1 LLNLEAVANQDAFDH
16 PHNLLSVFPNL
27 KKLEFLRLDGI
38 TLGPNSSV
46 MALVMSTGVNLKAV
60 TIDYCLE
67 VTMEILAILWELCP
81 NLEFIGLAGI
91 MMTPTSDPLTS
102 GMPGAATAAAAREPN
117 LISERPKLRTL
128 RFVDCDVTD
137 DILDQVGRL
146 ATGLEMLRVVFE
158 DNRCESVVR
167 TWRSLTDRSLLSLAG
182 PPGRDTGR
190 TGSLRTLAL
199 SWCPLMTAAGLTCVL
214 ARNRL
219 RVLDF
224 HKDAECEIGQLDP
237 GVLGQI
243 VDHVPDLEVLH
254 LYGQKDL
261 PDSVLCEFFRRAS
274 MPRLRSVCVNNTHVS
289 PTTLRVART
298 RCPLLDTLSIVD
310 CDDVSEHDLRCF
322 LADAESELKANPSH
336 RAAAPWPLK
345 RVYTLLGVERLEA
358 EGTEEDGVNVGDGE
372 DVDGGEATDGP
383 DEVGRP
389 GGFNGGASAGVGI
402 TADGPTELEG
412 LDWGSD
418 LRPAVADARD
428 DGAEPMDEDAP
439 IAEAASAE
447 TAPTAAVD
455 ALTSAEQQ
463 SSPPRPPWPAC
474 VVLENRWFVDE
485 GLDILSL
492 WEAAV
497 SRGSGPGRFF
507 L

>member
-1 LLNLEAVANQDAFDH
+1 
-16 PHNLLSVFPNL
+16 
-27 KKLEFLRLDGI
+27 
-38 TLGPNSSV
+38 
-46 MALVMSTGVNLKAV
+46 
-60 TIDYCLE
+60 
-67 VTMEILAILWELCP
+67 
-81 NLEFIGLAGI
+81 
-91 MMTPTSDPLTS
+91 
-102 GMPGAATAAAAREPN
+102 MPGAATAAAAREPN

-137 DILDQVGRL
+137 DILEQVGRL

-261 PDSVLCEFFRRAS
+261 PDSVLCEFFSRAS

-298 RCPLLDTLSIVD
+298 RFPLLDTLSIVD
-310 CDDVSEHDLRCF
+310 CDDVSEDELRAF
-322 LADAESELKANPSH
+322 LAEAESEQKANPSG
-336 RAAAPWPLK
+336 AAMPLPLK

-358 EGTEEDGVNVGDGE
+358 EGTEDDGDN
-372 DVDGGEATDGP
+372 VDGGEEGGGEDDDGVDNTDGA
-383 DEVGRP
+383 DEDGRP
-389 GGFNGGASAGVGI
+389 GGFNGGTGAGVGI
-402 TADGPTELEG
+402 AADGPTELEG
-412 LDWGSD
+412 LDW
-418 LRPAVADARD
+418 VAGASD
-428 DGAEPMDEDAP
+428 DGPEPMDEDAP
-439 IAEAASAE
+439 SAEAAVAE

-455 ALTSAEQQ
+455 VLTSAEQH